1 MTSED
6 THTPAVQ
13 PSRPSRW
20 RRPSVS
26 LVARFLA
33 FAAVVH
39 FLVLPQIGGTRRA
52 LGLVADLNLLV
63 IVGAVGLEALALLSY
78 AQLSRSLLPP
88 GERPGLWRMFRI
100 VLSSLAVNHVVPGG
114 AAAGGVVQYRLMTAS
129 GADAAHVSFVM
140 AAQSLGS
147 AAVLNVLLWLGLI
160 VSIPAS
166 GFQPLYATAAAVG
179 AVLLAVVGAAVFAL
193 TRGRRRTALLIG
205 RLAARTHRLDEA
217 RVVAAFERA
226 ADRLKVL
233 TTDRR
238 VAITAV
244 GWATANWLFDAAVLW
259 VFLAAFGH
267 RMPIPGL
274 LVAYCLANVL
284 AAIPISPGGL
294 GIIETTLVVGLVGF
308 GAPRAVASLG
318 VASYRLV
325 QFWAPIPAGAVA
337 WASLSGGRRRDALKT
352 MTDEARVSPPPAR

>member
-6 THTPAVQ
+6 TDTPEVRS
-13 PSRPSRW
+13 SRPSW
-20 RRPSVS
+20 RRLPSVS
-26 LVARFLA
+26 LVARILA

-52 LGLVADLNLLV
+52 LGLVADLEPLV
-63 IVGAVGLEALALLSY
+63 ILGAVGLEALALGSY

-88 GERPGLWRMFRI
+88 AERPGLWRMTRI

-179 AVLLAVVGAAVFAL
+179 AVLLAVVAAAVLAL
-193 TRGRRRTALLIG
+193 TRGRRRTALFIG

-238 VAITAV
+238 VALTAV

-267 RMPIPGL
+267 RMSIPGL

-308 GAPRAVASLG
+308 GAPRAIASLG
-318 VASYRLV
+318 GASYRLV

-337 WASLSGGRRRDALKT
+337 WASLSGGRRRDALAA